1 MDKKIQ
7 ETERE
12 ILIHKRDERI
22 LKERRVIENI
32 KEKPKMFF
40 DYIKNQ
46 ENRDVIIGPFKIQ
59 GEYIY
64 DGKTICNLLVE
75 QYNSQFSSNETEEKI
90 NEEIFT
96 DVQEGD
102 LVDIQ
107 VSEKDILEAIEKMD
121 ANSSAGP
128 DGIPAKFL
136 TKTKETITLPLC
148 IIMRKSLDEGKIPDI
163 LKLAYVTPIHK
174 GGSKLKPEQ
183 YRPVSLTSH
192 IMKVFE
198 RVVKTRIMN
207 HLLQQG
213 LINPGQH
220 GFVPG
225 KSTQTQILEHLCDIY
240 EAIAEGVRIDT
251 VYLDFAKAF
260 DKVNHKI
267 LLQKLMKHKIKGKI
281 GIWIKEFLS
290 NRKYR
295 VVANGEI
302 SEEQDVK
309 SGVPQGTVLAAVLFV
324 IMISDIDEEVKRST
338 VRCFADDTRNSLKI
352 KTEEDKKDMQSDLNS
367 IYKWAKRNMMEFN
380 ENKFEQMTCGKTN
393 GIDIVSYI
401 TPSGNEIEHKNKV
414 KDLGV
419 VTSEDILFREHIDS
433 VVTSCKIK
441 QGIILRKFLTRKEEP
456 MMKIFKTYIRSKI
469 DYCCLVWSP
478 WYQKDIDKIERLQ
491 KNFTSKIEGMEKLNY
506 HERLKKLNLYSLE
519 RRRERF
525 MIINA

>member
-1 MDKKIQ
+1 M
-7 ETERE
+7 
-12 ILIHKRDERI
+12 
-22 LKERRVIENI
+22 
-32 KEKPKMFF
+32 
-40 DYIKNQ
+40 
-46 ENRDVIIGPFKIQ
+46 
-59 GEYIY
+59 
-64 DGKTICNLLVE
+64 
-75 QYNSQFSSNETEEKI
+75 
-90 NEEIFT
+90 
-96 DVQEGD
+96 
-102 LVDIQ
+102 
-107 VSEKDILEAIEKMD
+107 
-121 ANSSAGP
+121 
-128 DGIPAKFL
+128 
-136 TKTKETITLPLC
+136 
-148 IIMRKSLDEGKIPDI
+148 
-163 LKLAYVTPIHK
+163 
-174 GGSKLKPEQ
+174 
-183 YRPVSLTSH
+183 
-192 IMKVFE
+192 
-198 RVVKTRIMN
+198 
-207 HLLQQG
+207 
-213 LINPGQH
+213 
-220 GFVPG
+220 PG

-267 LLQKLMKHKIKGKI
+267 LLQKLVKHKIKGKI

-290 NRKYR
+290 DRKYR

-302 SEEQDVK
+302 SEEQDVQ

-324 IMISDIDEEVKRST
+324 IMISDIDEEVKRSI

-456 MMKIFKTYIRSKI
+456 MMKIFKAYIRSKI

-491 KNFTSKIEGMEKLNY
+491 KNVTSKIEGMEKLNY

-525 MIINA
+525 MIINAWQQLEGERENILGFKEIWAGRHRNIKSSRVPMHKNNLIHYSPARKMERLFNILPPHIKSITGVKTDTFKKKLDKWLVGVPDAPKIDGYGATVAAESNSIWHQTHFTAKE